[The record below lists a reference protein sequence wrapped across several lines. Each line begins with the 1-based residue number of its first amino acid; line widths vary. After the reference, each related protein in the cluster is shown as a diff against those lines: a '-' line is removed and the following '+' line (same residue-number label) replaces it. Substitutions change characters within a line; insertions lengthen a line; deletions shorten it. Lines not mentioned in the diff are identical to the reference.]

1 MDRLSIFLTLIVGA
15 MVTGSLIT
23 AVLVMGWYSWPAIAG
38 AAGVGFLLSW
48 PISYLIS
55 RQIKRHDVAWD
66 ETKVDRVDGIVPD
79 PAAPEV

>member
-23 AVLVMGWYSWPAIAG
+23 AVLAMGWYSWPAIAG
-38 AAGVGFLLSW
+38 AAGVGFWLSW

-55 RQIKRHDVAWD
+55 RRIKRQDVGWD
-66 ETKVDRVDGIVPD
+66 ETKVDRVDGILPN